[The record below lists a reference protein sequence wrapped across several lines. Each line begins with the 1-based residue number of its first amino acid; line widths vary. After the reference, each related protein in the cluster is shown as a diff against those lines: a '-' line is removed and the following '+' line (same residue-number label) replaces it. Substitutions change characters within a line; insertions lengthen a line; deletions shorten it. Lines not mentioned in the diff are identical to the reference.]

1 MTQKT
6 ISGIFTDPNGT
17 IVSGVILSFT
27 LLNNT
32 ADSFVQRYSECTTGT
47 DGSYTITLGNG
58 IYQVNSQDANL
69 RRINLGTIAIDEDS
83 VDGSLNTFLLASAS
97 SQTNAILIAVQAAY
111 ANMLSL
117 FQNPAVTVATY
128 ADIPANPSGWYLV
141 TADETKSNGPSVYLF
156 KDGER
161 YWFAMVRDA

>member
-6 ISGIFTDPNGT
+6 ISGIFADPNGV
-17 IVSGVILSFT
+17 IVSGVTLSFT

-32 ADSFVQRYSECTTGT
+32 ADSFVQRYSECVTSS
-47 DGSYTITLGNG
+47 DGAYSITLGNG
-58 IYQVNSQDANL
+58 IYQVNSQDINL

-111 ANMLSL
+111 AQMLGL
-117 FQNPAVTVATY
+117 LQNPAVTVATY
-128 ADIPANPSGWYLV
+128 SAIPANPSGWYLV
-141 TADETKSNGPSVYLF
+141 TADETKSSGPSVYLF
-156 KDGER
+156 KDGAR
-161 YWFAMVRDA
+161 YWFAMVEDA